1 MKRSAGLVFILLLA
15 STVTIF
21 GQSVGVKGEKIT
33 YTRPEPLSEYK
44 STFTVN
50 YPRITASSREIA
62 SRIESLL
69 SYEKAF
75 DFTIEEEKTE
85 LQWLEEADFEVNY
98 NANGILSIELRI
110 EGSAAYPDQVV
121 KRINI
126 DANRGVRLFPKDVFR
141 NLPTLAARIK
151 RMQTA
156 EIAAAKR
163 AMRKD
168 PDAQDLDPNEMFAR
182 ANFRTAELNAFQIT
196 DRGVVF
202 YYNYG
207 FPHVVKALQ
216 PDGVYTLSWREIR
229 PFIKPGSLLAKA
241 AR

>member
-1 MKRSAGLVFILLLA
+1 MKLFAGLVFIFLLA
-15 STVTIF
+15 ATVTIF
-21 GQSVGVKGEKIT
+21 GQSVGVKGEKVT
-33 YTRPEPLSEYK
+33 YTRPEPQSEFK

-50 YPRITASSREIA
+50 YARITASSAEIA

-75 DFTIEEEKTE
+75 DFTIEEEKNE

-110 EGSAAYPDQVV
+110 EGVAAYPDSVT
-121 KRINI
+121 KKLNI
-126 DANRGVRLFPKDVFR
+126 DTLRGVRLFPKDLFT
-141 NLPTLAARIK
+141 NMTGLAARVK

-182 ANFRTAELNAFQIT
+182 ANFRVAELNAFQVT
-196 DRGVVF
+196 ERGVTF
-202 YYNYG
+202 YYDYG
-207 FPHVVKALQ
+207 FPHVVKALE
-216 PDGVYTLSWREIR
+216 PDGIYQLSWREMR

-241 AR
+241 AK

>member
-1 MKRSAGLVFILLLA
+1 MPASAQMVAIRGDL
-15 STVTIF
+15 
-21 GQSVGVKGEKIT
+21 KT
-33 YTRPEPLSEYK
+33 YTRPAPVSDYK
-44 STFTVN
+44 RTFTVN
-50 YPRITASSREIA
+50 YPRISGTSPQIA
-62 SRIESLL
+62 AKIEALL

-75 DFTIEEEKTE
+75 DFTIEEEMTD
-85 LQWLEEADFEVNY
+85 LQWLDSADFETHY
-98 NANGILSIELRI
+98 ARHGLLSVELRI
-110 EGSAAYPDQVV
+110 EGAAAYPDQVV

-141 NLPTLAARIK
+141 NLPALAALVK
-151 RMQTA
+151 RKQSA

-163 AMRKD
+163 AMRND

-182 ANFRTAELNAFQIT
+182 ANFRVAELNAFSVT
-196 DRGVVF
+196 ERGVTF

-207 FPHVVKALQ
+207 FPHVVKALA
-216 PDGVYTLSWREIR
+216 PDGIYPLSWREMR

>member
-1 MKRSAGLVFILLLA
+1 MKRLVSLVPIVILA
-15 STVTIF
+15 AAAAAAAQTVEIRP
-21 GQSVGVKGEKIT
+21 EKIT
-33 YTRPEPLSEYK
+33 YTRPEPLMEHK
-44 STFTVN
+44 STFTIN
-50 YPRITASSREIA
+50 HPRVTAA
-62 SRIESLL
+62 SPAVSARINGLL

-85 LQWLEEADFEVNY
+85 LQWLEEADFEVNF
-98 NANGILSIELRI
+98 NRGGILSIELRI
-110 EGSAAYPDQVV
+110 EGTAAYPDQVV
-121 KRINI
+121 KRLNI
-126 DANRGVRLFPKDVFR
+126 DTTRGIRLFPKDVFR

-163 AMRKD
+163 AMRND

-216 PDGVYTLSWREIR
+216 PDGVYMLSWREIR

>member
-15 STVTIF
+15 STVSIL

-33 YTRPEPLSEYK
+33 YTRPEPSSEFK

-62 SRIESLL
+62 SKIESLL

-75 DFTIEEEKTE
+75 DFTIEEEKKD
-85 LQWLEEADFEVNY
+85 LQWLSEADFEVNY
-98 NANGILSIELRI
+98 NTNGILSIELRI
-110 EGSAAYPDQVV
+110 DGVAAYPDSVT
-121 KRINI
+121 KKLNI
-126 DANRGVRLFPKDVFR
+126 DTVRGVRLFPKDVFR
-141 NLPTLAARIK
+141 NLPALAGLVK
-151 RMQTA
+151 RKQAA
-156 EIAAAKR
+156 EIAAARR

-182 ANFRTAELNAFQIT
+182 ANFRVAELNAFQVT
-196 DRGVVF
+196 ERGVTF
-202 YYNYG
+202 YYDYG
-207 FPHVVKALQ
+207 FPHVVKALE
-216 PDGVYTLSWREIR
+216 PDGIYQLSWRDMR